1 MNDATK
7 DMDKKIAEAKKKTI
21 AEGEKKKGRKLTADE
36 IAKIDKDMKE
46 KVEQINAMKKGM
58 KTALTIEFVDNKNLV
73 IIMTDS
79 NNEKDTMTISQDG
92 KYLTGKFDAKTPF
105 KLTRTK

>member
-1 MNDATK
+1 M
-7 DMDKKIAEAKKKTI
+7 
-21 AEGEKKKGRKLTADE
+21 
-36 IAKIDKDMKE
+36 
-46 KVEQINAMKKGM
+46 V
-58 KTALTIEFVDNKNLV
+58 
-73 IIMTDS
+73 IMTDS